1 MALRLSFKIKFI
13 FFWFH
18 KAPLLIKIILY
29 DEKVCLKQIL
39 ADWSKLLWNL
49 VSYHVLVLPSWWFW
63 YYSTSKVEEY
73 LVVYKFGVIRIFPTL
88 IALSFCVLSAMIT
101 KTTINYNTNLF
112 QIFLLREEI
121 FNERK
126 SSWAWFDKLRPK
138 SVKLFA
144 IELGVQTCFFT
155 SKNEIS
161 DVISDWKFSNRQSR

>member
-1 MALRLSFKIKFI
+1 MISQSSATYKNNIIWWKSMFKADFGWLVETIMKFGFLSCPS
-13 FFWFH
+13 
-18 KAPLLIKIILY
+18 AT
-29 DEKVCLKQIL
+29 
-39 ADWSKLLWNL
+39 KL
-49 VSYHVLVLPSWWFW
+49 VVW